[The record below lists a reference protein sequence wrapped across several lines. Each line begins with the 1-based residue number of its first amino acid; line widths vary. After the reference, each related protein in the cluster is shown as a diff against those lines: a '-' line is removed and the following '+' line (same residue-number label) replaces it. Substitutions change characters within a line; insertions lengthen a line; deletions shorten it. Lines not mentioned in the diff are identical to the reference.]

1 VNEIDLFKSIGEV
14 EDTALQRSED
24 SNKRNWRHRKW
35 YSVAAVAAVLVCMIG
50 IFWAVQPDEEKPQKP
65 WFAVTAYAENGE
77 LMEVKP
83 NEGFFNSTPKG
94 IVGNYGFDPDK
105 DLFSFIYR
113 SPLWEGMKDIY
124 GEYDLLLSYN
134 GRNWD
139 GTNDRNIGVF
149 HLSSDEEGY
158 AFVVRG
164 WTDDEADLT
173 IAVYSAKTGDFL
185 EETSIHVR
193 YIPEKGGYELTVSE
207 TKTTAQI
214 STNAGVNSLP
224 TKNDDYQLSNE
235 QLKEPTDKLVDI
247 VLRYPYLVDLFC
259 SSGTKDN
266 AYEHLKERFNGLA
279 ELEKRSDALSV
290 LQAKL
295 QVADND
301 TIEAILLERLISIYS
316 KMFPLG

>member
-1 VNEIDLFKSIGEV
+1 MNEKDLFRSIGEI
-14 EDTALQRSED
+14 EDTVLQRSGGSER
-24 SNKRNWRHRKW
+24 NRRHRNWRTL
-35 YSVAAVAAVLVCMIG
+35 AAVAAVLVCVIG
-50 IFWAVQPDEEKPQKP
+50 IFWAAQPDEEKPQKP
-65 WFAVTAYAENGE
+65 WFAITAYAENGE

-94 IVGNYGFDPDK
+94 IAGNYGFDPDK

-124 GEYDLLLSYN
+124 GEYDLVLSYN

-173 IAVYSAKTGDFL
+173 ITVYSAKTEEFL

-193 YIPEKGGYELTVSE
+193 YIPEKGGYELTVSD
-207 TKTTAQI
+207 TKT
-214 STNAGVNSLP
+214 
-224 TKNDDYQLSNE
+224 NE
-235 QLKEPTDKLVDI
+235 
-247 VLRYPYLVDLFC
+247 
-259 SSGTKDN
+259 SSAT
-266 AYEHLKERFNGLA
+266 
-279 ELEKRSDALSV
+279 
-290 LQAKL
+290 Q
-295 QVADND
+295 
-301 TIEAILLERLISIYS
+301 
-316 KMFPLG
+316 